1 MNSKY
6 NYLLII
12 GLGIF
17 FFIPFLGTTHLFD
30 WDEINFAESAREM
43 ILTKNYATVQINYQ
57 PFWEKPPLF
66 FWLQVISMQAFDV
79 FNPNSYFSPEF
90 GARFPNAIIG
100 IITLLVF
107 YTIGKKL
114 HNPKFGL
121 LWAIGYLGSLTP
133 HLYFKSGIID
143 PTFNLFIFLGIWFT
157 SKVLIDVANSD
168 LKPQWTLAGLHGI
181 AFETHNK
188 NTILAGLFIGL
199 AVLTKGPV
207 GGLIWGLTVFLF
219 WGFNRFNIKW
229 LAHNFKSILF
239 IILGAIMVACLWF
252 GLSIYQ
258 NGWSLFGEFIQYQIR
273 LLTTGDAGHEQPFY
287 YHFLVVLIGCFPMSI
302 FAIKYLFTI
311 QNTQNISKRDD
322 AIFQKWMFVLFWV
335 VMILFTI
342 VKTKIVHYSSMAWFP
357 LSYMATTY
365 VHELSQNPK
374 RWNHWLTFGLLFIG
388 ILLGIILTAV
398 PLVGQ
403 HSDLIIPYIKDPFA
417 VQNLQAKVVWNG
429 WEQYIGIVFLIGV
442 IIFVLQKKIVQMYL
456 LLAFTLLIYSA
467 LVIPNIEGYTQRTAI
482 SFYESLQ
489 GKDVYVEPLGF
500 KSYAQLFYFQKKPAT
515 KIYTENELL
524 NAKKLDKPAYFVMKT
539 DADSALKN
547 HPNLELI
554 REANGFLFYRHR

>member
-12 GLGIF
+12 GLGILF
-17 FFIPFLGTTHLFD
+17 YIPFLGTTHLFD

-43 ILTKNYATVQINYQ
+43 IVTKNYAIVQINYQ

-66 FWLQVISMQAFDV
+66 FWLQVLSMQVFDV
-79 FNPNSYFSPEF
+79 FNPDGYFSPEF
-90 GARFPNAIIG
+90 GARFPNAVVG
-100 IITLLVF
+100 IITLLVL

-114 HNPKFGL
+114 HNSKFGL
-121 LWAIGYLGSLTP
+121 LWVLGYVGSLTP

-157 SKVLIDVANSD
+157 SKIFNSSVANSN
-168 LKPQWTLAGLHGI
+168 LPSLSENATFKSPHEKRKNVFLAG
-181 AFETHNK
+181 F
-188 NTILAGLFIGL
+188 FIGL

-207 GGLIWGLTVFLF
+207 GGLIWGITIFLF
-219 WGFNRFNIKW
+219 WGLNRFNIKW
-229 LAHNFKSILF
+229 LSQKLKALLS
-239 IILGAIMVACLWF
+239 IILWAVLIACLWF

-258 NGWSLFGEFIQYQIR
+258 SGWSLFVEFIQYQIR

-302 FAIKYLFTI
+302 FAIKYLFKR
-311 QNTQNISKRDD
+311 QNLHNNKTGDD
-322 AIFQKWMFVLFWV
+322 VVFRKLMFVLFWG

-357 LSYMATTY
+357 LSYMATMY
-365 VHELSQNPK
+365 VYELSENK
-374 RWNHWLTFGLLFIG
+374 KSWNRWLTFGLLFIG

-398 PLVGQ
+398 PLAGQ
-403 HSDLIIPYIKDPFA
+403 YSNLITPYIKDPFA

-429 WEQYIGIVFLIGV
+429 WERYIGIVFLIGV
-442 IIFVLQKKIVQMYL
+442 IIFVLKKKIIQIYII
-456 LLAFTLLIYSA
+456 LALTILIYSA
-467 LVIPNIEGYTQRTAI
+467 LVIPKIEGYTQRTAI
-482 SFYESLQ
+482 SFYESLR

-500 KSYAQLFYFQKKPAT
+500 KSYAQLFYFQKPRPT
-515 KIYTENELL
+515 KIFQENELL
-524 NAKKLDKPAYFVMKT
+524 NTKKLDKPAYFIMKI
-539 DADSALKN
+539 DADSTLKA

-554 REANGFLFYRHR
+554 REENGFLFYRHR

>member
-1 MNSKY
+1 
-6 NYLLII
+6 LL
-12 GLGIF
+12 
-17 FFIPFLGTTHLFD
+17 
-30 WDEINFAESAREM
+30 
-43 ILTKNYATVQINYQ
+43 
-57 PFWEKPPLF
+57 
-66 FWLQVISMQAFDV
+66 
-79 FNPNSYFSPEF
+79 
-90 GARFPNAIIG
+90 
-100 IITLLVF
+100 
-107 YTIGKKL
+107 
-114 HNPKFGL
+114 
-121 LWAIGYLGSLTP
+121 
-133 HLYFKSGIID
+133 
-143 PTFNLFIFLGIWFT
+143 
-157 SKVLIDVANSD
+157 
-168 LKPQWTLAGLHGI
+168 
-181 AFETHNK
+181 
-188 NTILAGLFIGL
+188 
-199 AVLTKGPV
+199 
-207 GGLIWGLTVFLF
+207 
-219 WGFNRFNIKW
+219 
-229 LAHNFKSILF
+229 
-239 IILGAIMVACLWF
+239 IILGAILLACLWF

-311 QNTQNISKRDD
+311 QNTQVFSPSHREKRLGDE

-365 VHELSQNPK
+365 VYELSENPK
-374 RWNHWLTFGLLFIG
+374 RWNYWLTFGLLFIG

-398 PLVGQ
+398 PLIGQ
-403 HSDLIIPYIKDPFA
+403 HSYLIIPYIKDPFA
-417 VQNLQAKVVWNG
+417 VQNLQAQIIWNG
-429 WEQYIGIVFLIGV
+429 WEQYIGIIFLIGV
-442 IIFVLQKKIVQMYL
+442 IIFVLQKRILQTYL

-482 SFYESLQ
+482 NFYESLQ

-515 KIYTENELL
+515 KIHTENELL

-547 HPNLELI
+547 HPNLILI